1 MGKSATKD
9 MTAGAPL
16 KLILQFFV
24 PMFFG
29 MLFQQF
35 YNMMD
40 TIIVGK
46 ALGVNALAAVGATG
60 SINFMII
67 GFCMGVCSGFAIP
80 VAQRFGAGDYHA
92 LRKYVANSVWLSAI
106 FAGVMTVVVCVLCR
120 QILLWMRTPQ
130 DIFDGAYSYIFVIFV
145 GIPVTYLYNLLSG
158 IIRSLG
164 DSRSPLIFLVF
175 SSLLNIAL
183 DLLLILSFHLGVAG
197 AAYATVISQAVSGV
211 LCLFVIIRKF
221 DILHLKRSDWV
232 LDASYV
238 RNLLIMGLPM
248 GLQYSI
254 TAIGSVILQT
264 AVNTLG
270 SGAVAAMTAGS
281 RISMFMVCPF
291 DALGS
296 TMATYGGQNVGA
308 GKYDRLASG
317 MKSAIILAAVY
328 SAAILV
334 VIIFLARPLIYLFI
348 DPSDSAN
355 ITQVVAQARQFLIT
369 NTCFY
374 MLLSLVNIVRFLIQ
388 GMGFS
393 GFAVFAGVFEMI
405 ARALIGLIFVPI
417 FGFTAACFASPLAW
431 LFADC
436 FLLPAFFHCRKKLM
450 RELANK

>member
-1 MGKSATKD
+1 MRGMETGKTEIRHRVFTEIAR
-9 MTAGAPL
+9 
-16 KLILQFFV
+16 
-24 PMFFG
+24 
-29 MLFQQF
+29 
-35 YNMMD
+35 
-40 TIIVGK
+40 
-46 ALGVNALAAVGATG
+46 LAYEG
-60 SINFMII
+60 
-67 GFCMGVCSGFAIP
+67 
-80 VAQRFGAGDYHA
+80 GDYAEA
-92 LRKYVANSVWLSAI
+92 LEELTYKIRPGDPDEAGSYRGSVLYERA
-106 FAGVMTVVVCVLCR
+106 
-120 QILLWMRTPQ
+120 
-130 DIFDGAYSYIFVIFV
+130 VI
-145 GIPVTYLYNLLSG
+145 GERLRL
-158 IIRSLG
+158 
-164 DSRSPLIFLVF
+164 
-175 SSLLNIAL
+175 A
-183 DLLLILSFHLGVAG
+183 
-197 AAYATVISQAVSGV
+197 
-211 LCLFVIIRKF
+211 
-221 DILHLKRSDWV
+221 
-232 LDASYV
+232 
-238 RNLLIMGLPM
+238 MGLPM

-281 RISMFMVCPF
+281 RISMFMMCPF

-317 MKSAIILAAVY
+317 MKSATILAAVY

-450 RELANK
+450 RGACQ